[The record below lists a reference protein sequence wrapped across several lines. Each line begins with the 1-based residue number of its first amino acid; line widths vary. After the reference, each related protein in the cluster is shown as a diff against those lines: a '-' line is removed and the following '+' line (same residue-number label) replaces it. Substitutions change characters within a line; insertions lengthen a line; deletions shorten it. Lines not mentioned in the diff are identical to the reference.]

1 MKSMLTAL
9 TALLLLF
16 ALPCTSPA
24 EPLKTCVLEFST
36 PGNSANEL
44 KATLQGLLASRL
56 NPERVQLVEKKEQA
70 DLVIAG
76 SYALFGK
83 MFSVDVL
90 LRNTASGKIAKL
102 FEQGE
107 GQDDLLPAL
116 GRLAKKIDQELARNQ
131 AAATTPVLPMAA
143 AAPILPTAAAAPL
156 VPVPTTPAASS
167 AATAPSAPPVTVAA
181 QPLHKEVTAASE
193 GYLVR
198 SDAGKAPGAD
208 ITLEGAF
215 RGLALGRTLP
225 SGERE
230 IFIAGE
236 RNLRYY
242 RLGAGLKQIAEV
254 SIPRPGKILGIDS
267 ADLDGDG
274 VPEIYLTIMD
284 RETLTSQIYRPKDSD
299 LAKIAGD
306 LPYFFRGI
314 GQDLRSRQIYVQELG
329 STGEFFDGV
338 AQLVHTAS
346 GFEAANRR
354 KLPRNGSVFNFNRF
368 TDASGQSLDLVLNA
382 EGHLIVSSPEG
393 AELWRSSETFGGSE
407 SFFLRESPSQLK
419 ARGGDQY
426 EWTFLEQRTV
436 MTPDGKLLVPHNEG
450 IMTVGNNRSYTKHT
464 LHALTWSGSLFRELW
479 HTRQEPSYLA
489 DFAYDPAA
497 AEVVMLEVVQKEG
510 MFSKGKSVVSVKK
523 LE

>member
-1 MKSMLTAL
+1 MKSILTVL
-9 TALLLLF
+9 TALLVLC
-16 ALPCTSPA
+16 ALPLTSPA
-24 EPLKTCVLEFST
+24 EPLKTCVLEFSI
-36 PGNSANEL
+36 PGNSGNDL
-44 KATLQGLLASRL
+44 KGTLQGLLASRL

-76 SYALFGK
+76 SYAMFGK

-90 LRNTASGKIAKL
+90 LRNTASGAIAKL

-107 GQDDLLPAL
+107 GQDDLIPAL
-116 GRLAKKIDQELARNQ
+116 GRLAKKIDRELARNQ
-131 AAATTPVLPMAA
+131 AAAAAPVLATVA
-143 AAPILPTAAAAPL
+143 AAPA
-156 VPVPTTPAASS
+156 VPVPTTTAAAPAAS
-167 AATAPSAPPVTVAA
+167 APNAVPLTVAA
-181 QPLHKEVTAASE
+181 QPLHKEVTAASQ

-198 SDAGKAPGAD
+198 SDAGRAPGTD
-208 ITLEGAF
+208 ITIEGAF

-274 VPEIYLTIMD
+274 VPEIYLTVMD
-284 RETLTSQIYRPKDSD
+284 RETLTSQIYRPKDAD
-299 LAKIAGD
+299 LVKIAGD

-314 GQDLRSRQIYVQELG
+314 GQDLRSRQIFVQELG
-329 STGEFFDGV
+329 ATGELFDGV

-346 GFEAANRR
+346 GFQAANRS
-354 KLPRNGSVFNFNRF
+354 KLPRYGSVFNFNRF
-368 TDASGQSLDLVLNA
+368 TDASGQNLDLVLSA

-393 AELWRSSETFGGSE
+393 AELWRSSESFGGSE

-426 EWTFLEQRTV
+426 DWTFLEQRTV

-450 IMTVGNNRSYTKHT
+450 ILTVGNNRSYTKHT